1 LKLSEGIEMRLM
13 RVALAVVAL
22 CLVGASSQGA
32 MQRTAPAAKSTAVAR
47 WWQQT
52 VRIHYA
58 NGSWEWGFYRWWGM
72 ADSRTSPTVWV
83 LLNGSTQQSA
93 WALIGAR
100 IEVVGAPY
108 PG

>member
-1 LKLSEGIEMRLM
+1 MRCF
-13 RVALAVVAL
+13 RVVLAVVAL

-32 MQRTAPAAKSTAVAR
+32 VQRTAPAAKSTAVAR

-58 NGSWEWGFYRWWGM
+58 NGSWEWGYYRWYGM
-72 ADSRTSPTVWV
+72 ADSRVGATVWI
-83 LLNGSTQQSA
+83 LWNGSTQQSA

-100 IEVVGAPY
+100 IEVVGTPY

>member
-1 LKLSEGIEMRLM
+1 MRLM

-32 MQRTAPAAKSTAVAR
+32 LQRTQPTAKSTAVGR

-52 VRIHYA
+52 VRITYA
-58 NGSWEWGFYRWWGM
+58 NGSWEYGYYRWWGH

-83 LLNGSTQQSA
+83 LLNGATQQSA
-93 WALIGAR
+93 LALIRAR
-100 IEVVGAPY
+100 IEVVGLPY

>member
-1 LKLSEGIEMRLM
+1 MRLM
-13 RVALAVVAL
+13 RVALAVVSL
-22 CLVGASSQGA
+22 VLVGASSQGA
-32 MQRTAPAAKSTAVAR
+32 MQRTAPIAKSTAVAR

-58 NGSWEWGFYRWWGM
+58 NGSWEWGFYRWYGM
-72 ADSRTSPTVWV
+72 ADSRVGATVWV
-83 LLNGSTQQSA
+83 LLHGSTQQSA

-100 IEVVGAPY
+100 IEVVGTPY

>member
-1 LKLSEGIEMRLM
+1 MRAM

-32 MQRTAPAAKSTAVAR
+32 LQRTQPTAKSTAVAR

-58 NGSWEWGFYRWWGM
+58 DGSWEWGYYRWYGM

-83 LLNGSTQQSA
+83 LVNGSTQQAS
-93 WALIGAR
+93 WALVGAR
-100 IEVVGAPY
+100 IEVVGLPY

>member
-1 LKLSEGIEMRLM
+1 MRLM

-32 MQRTAPAAKSTAVAR
+32 MSRTQPTAKSTAVAR

-52 VRIHYA
+52 IRITYA
-58 NGSWEWGFYRWWGM
+58 NGSWEYGYFRWYGM
-72 ADSRTSPTVWV
+72 ADSRVGATVWV
-83 LLNGSTQQSA
+83 LLHGATQQSA

-100 IEVVGAPY
+100 IEVVGLPY

>member
-1 LKLSEGIEMRLM
+1 MRAM
-13 RVALAVVAL
+13 RVVLAVVAL

-32 MQRTAPAAKSTAVAR
+32 MSRTQPTAKSTAVAR

-52 VRIHYA
+52 IRITYA
-58 NGSWEWGFYRWWGM
+58 NGSWEYGYYRWWGM

-83 LLNGSTQQSA
+83 LVNGSTQQSA

-100 IEVVGAPY
+100 IEVVGLPY

>member
-1 LKLSEGIEMRLM
+1 MRLM

-32 MQRTAPAAKSTAVAR
+32 LQRTQPAAKSTAVAR

-58 NGSWEWGFYRWWGM
+58 NGSWEWGFYRWHGH
-72 ADSRTSPTVWV
+72 ADSRVGATVWI
-83 LLNGSTQQSA
+83 LLNGATQQSA
-93 WALIGAR
+93 WALVGAR

>member
-1 LKLSEGIEMRLM
+1 M
-13 RVALAVVAL
+13 RVMRVVLAVVAL

-32 MQRTAPAAKSTAVAR
+32 MSRTQPAAKATAVAR

-58 NGSWEWGFYRWWGM
+58 NGTWEYGYYRWWGM

-83 LLNGSTQQSA
+83 LLNGATQQSA
-93 WALIGAR
+93 LALIGAR
-100 IEVVGAPY
+100 IEVVGLPY

>member
-1 LKLSEGIEMRLM
+1 MRCL
-13 RVALAVVAL
+13 RVALALVSLV
-22 CLVGASSQGA
+22 LVGASSHGA
-32 MQRTAPAAKSTAVAR
+32 ISRTAPAAKATAVAR

-52 VRIHYA
+52 IKIHYA
-58 NGSWEWGFYRWWGM
+58 NGSWEWGFYRWYGM

-83 LLNGSTQQSA
+83 LVNGSTQQSA
-93 WALIGAR
+93 WALVGAR

>member
-1 LKLSEGIEMRLM
+1 MRLM
-13 RVALAVVAL
+13 RVALAVVSL
-22 CLVGASSQGA
+22 VLVGASSQGA
-32 MQRTAPAAKSTAVAR
+32 MSRTQPTAKSTAVAR

-58 NGSWEWGFYRWWGM
+58 NGSWEWGFYRWYGM
-72 ADSRTSPTVWV
+72 ADSRVGATVWV
-83 LLNGSTQQSA
+83 LLHGSTQQSA

-100 IEVVGAPY
+100 IEVVGTPY